1 MFSHKLQRNNF
12 KINCLQPV
20 LPNLP
25 PETDDH
31 KARSKQA
38 LKHLRQGLK
47 GSFCVG
53 VSITVGWWDA
63 AYFGPK

>member
-12 KINCLQPV
+12 KTNCLQPV

-38 LKHLRQGLK
+38 LKHLMSALK
-47 GSFCVG
+47 GSF
-53 VSITVGWWDA
+53 
-63 AYFGPK
+63 